1 VWKNFRQQMSDA
13 EKVMK
18 SQFMMVQAPEGN
30 RNVHDDYVD
39 SLAIACAMSLN
50 DTVETVEESEAP
62 WFARR

>member
-1 VWKNFRQQMSDA
+1 MVNLADLGGP
-13 EKVMK
+13 
-18 SQFMMVQAPEGN
+18 QFKPNEPGPEGN